1 MEWSKFL
8 ALDETAHNSSEMHVL
23 GLVFQVMCVHGE
35 EKKKVSTCHPSCICA
50 IFFSL
55 VKHLSKI
62 YFVIGPHQESED
74 RDITGVQNYTQLS
87 NLIVKISE
95 KPKEFF
101 LKKSLPQ
108 TKLN

>member
-1 MEWSKFL
+1 M
-8 ALDETAHNSSEMHVL
+8 
-23 GLVFQVMCVHGE
+23 
-35 EKKKVSTCHPSCICA
+35 STCHPSCTCA

-62 YFVIGPHQESED
+62 YFVIGPHQKSKD
-74 RDITGVQNYTQLS
+74 RGITGVQSYTKLS

-101 LKKSLPQ
+101 FLKKSLPQ

>member
-1 MEWSKFL
+1 MCMLRRKKSEHVPSFL
-8 ALDETAHNSSEMHVL
+8 YLCN
-23 GLVFQVMCVHGE
+23 F
-35 EKKKVSTCHPSCICA
+35 
-50 IFFSL
+50 FFSL

-62 YFVIGPHQESED
+62 YFVIGPHQKSKD
-74 RDITGVQNYTQLS
+74 RGITGVQSYTKLS

-101 LKKSLPQ
+101 FKKSLPQ